1 MSASMDYLA
10 LAILLVVGASS
21 AWLTR
26 YLSRPGARIQILD
39 HPNERSLHQNPTPR
53 TGGLA
58 MLLAM
63 LLGALLMQ
71 SWVRVQETV
80 VWIAVAAL
88 LVGLVSL
95 AEDRFGVKRRYRLFA
110 HVGAAALLLQAGL
123 QIGPPAGLSAGY
135 VFQALTL
142 LLVVWM
148 INLYNFMDGM
158 DGFAGGMAVIGFATL
173 ALAGHR
179 AGVEDYALAAA
190 VVAAATAGFLVWN
203 FPPAR
208 IFMGDSGSAML
219 GLLVAGFSL
228 WGAQQ
233 GVLPL
238 WAALLLFS
246 PFVVDASVT
255 LTRRLLAGERIWRAH
270 RSHYY
275 QRLVRLGWSHRKTV
289 LRAYLLMLACAATA
303 LQAQGMRADEGGWL
317 LLMWGVIYAL
327 IAYKVHRMERMGGGA
342 A

>member
-1 MSASMDYLA
+1 MSAPMDYLA
-10 LAILLVVGASS
+10 VAILLAVGVSS

-39 HPNERSLHQNPTPR
+39 HPNERSLHENPTPR

-63 LLGALLMQ
+63 LLGVLLMQ
-71 SWVRVQETV
+71 WWARVQETL

-88 LVGLVSL
+88 LVWGVSL
-95 AEDRFGVKRRYRLFA
+95 AEDRFGVKRRYRLLA
-110 HVGAAALLLQAGL
+110 HVAAAGLLVQAGL
-123 QIGPPAGLSAGY
+123 QIGPPAGFLSL
-135 VFQALTL
+135 ALTL
-142 LLVVWM
+142 VLVVWM

-158 DGFAGGMAVIGFATL
+158 DGFASGMALIGFATL
-173 ALAGHR
+173 ALAGHK
-179 AGVEDYALAAA
+179 AGAEDYALSAA
-190 VVAAATAGFLVWN
+190 VVAAAAAGFLLWN

-219 GLLVAGFSL
+219 GLLAAGFSL

-233 GVLPL
+233 GILPL

-246 PFVVDASVT
+246 PFIVDASVT
-255 LTRRLLAGERIWRAH
+255 LTRRLLAGERIWQAH

-275 QRLVRLGWSHRKTV
+275 QRLVGLGWSHRKTV
-289 LRAYLLMLACAATA
+289 LRSYLLMLACAATA
-303 LQAQGMRADEGGWL
+303 LQASGMQAYEGGWL
-317 LLMWGVIYAL
+317 LAMWSVIYAL
-327 IAYKVHRMERMGGGA
+327 IAYKVHLMERMGGNA